1 MSSLAAIQFVPGR
14 LPTGRH
20 GQIADTGVREERGD
34 LEIAGRSVQV
44 QTVTI
49 SGSVSGAA
57 YSIEAVE
64 LNTIVSFVGGASDTA
79 SATALAAA
87 WNADPIARGFAVAT
101 SALGV
106 VTLTGT
112 GIGGADWS
120 LTLIP
125 SSAVMTVAEPTAA
138 ADPSDFPVG
147 VAVYLDSNGRAT
159 RTPPTA
165 GSFVLTPAA
174 VNSAVYYFSFIAS
187 NGPEPPAF
195 FYITYT
201 AGGSATAQEIVEGLK
216 ADFDR
221 KVPSSIATASEN
233 NTAITVTG
241 VSHAITLLAQDA
253 NSTPS
258 AQVVGAGVLDKL
270 IGFSYLDYQNEVNA
284 SGLSVHKGNR
294 RVVFLRSG
302 ALVSNLAGASSKWL
316 DQAYLGVD
324 SGNAAEYGQILD
336 APGSGRIPLPKS
348 AVVWGARP
356 SVFEIRLGR

>member
-1 MSSLAAIQFVPGR
+1 MSLAAIQFVPGR
-14 LPTGRH
+14 IPRGRH

-34 LEIAGRSVQV
+34 LEIAGRSVQI

-49 SGSVSGAA
+49 AASVNGAA
-57 YSIEAVE
+57 YSIEVVE
-64 LNTIVSFVGGASDTA
+64 LGGLVVSFVGGASDTA
-79 SATALAAA
+79 SAAALVTA
-87 WNADPIARGFAVAT
+87 WNADPVARGFAVAT

-138 ADPSDFPVG
+138 ADPADFPVG

-165 GSFVLTPAA
+165 GSFVLTPSA
-174 VNSAVYYFSFIAS
+174 VNSAVYYFSFTAS
-187 NGPEPPAF
+187 NGPDSRT

-201 AGGSATAQEIVEGLK
+201 ADGSATVQEIVEGLK

-221 KVPSSIATASEN
+221 KVPSSIATASED
-233 NTAITVTG
+233 NTAITVSG

-270 IGFSYLDYQNEVNA
+270 IGFSYLDYQNEA
-284 SGLSVHKGNR
+284 SAAGLSVHTGNR

-302 ALVSNLAGASSKWL
+302 ALFSNLAGSSSKWL

-324 SGNAAEYGQILD
+324 SGNAEEYGQILD
-336 APGSGRIPLPKS
+336 ASGSGRIPLPKS

-356 SVFEIRLGR
+356 NVFEIRLGR